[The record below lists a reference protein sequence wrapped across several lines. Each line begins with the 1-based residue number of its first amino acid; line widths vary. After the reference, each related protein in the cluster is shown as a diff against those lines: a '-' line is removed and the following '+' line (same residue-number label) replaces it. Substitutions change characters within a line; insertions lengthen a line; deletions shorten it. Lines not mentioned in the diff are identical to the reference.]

1 MEHSYKI
8 LIADDEKEAATRLKL
23 YLEKLSYFKEI
34 FFCYNGKEALDY
46 IVKFRPDIVF
56 IDIEMPEMNG
66 IEVLRNCQAP
76 YPYFVF
82 VTAYNQY
89 AVDAF
94 EENAVDYILK
104 PYSEERIHQAV
115 NRVIDRLE
123 KDYLI
128 KKSEDYKN
136 LLFALS
142 NPAQSRE
149 KSFIKRIAVKSIGKT
164 SFIDVEDI
172 LFIEAADQYVNV
184 FITNK
189 KIVVRESMEKL
200 DKTLDPDEFFRT
212 HRSFIVN
219 LSQVEAIENVDKH
232 MSLVVLKNGEKVKLA
247 NNRKT
252 YFKEK
257 MGI

>member
-8 LIADDEKEAATRLKL
+8 LIADDEKEAATRLRL
-23 YLEKLSYFKEI
+23 YLEELSYFEEI
-34 FFCYNGKEALDY
+34 YICYNGKEALDN
-46 IVKFRPDIVF
+46 IEKLHPDIVF

-66 IEVLRNCQAP
+66 IDVLRSCREP

-82 VTAYNQY
+82 VTAYNHY

-94 EENAVDYILK
+94 EQNAVDYILK
-104 PYSEERIHQAV
+104 PYSQERIHQAL

-123 KDYLI
+123 KDFLI
-128 KKSEDYKN
+128 KKSKDYKN

-142 NPAQSRE
+142 DSAQSQE

-164 SFIDVEDI
+164 LFIDVEDI

-184 FITNK
+184 FVSNK

-200 DKTLDPDEFFRT
+200 DKTLDPEEFFRT
-212 HRSFIVN
+212 HRSYIVN
-219 LSQVEAIENVDKH
+219 LNQVEAIENVDKH
-232 MSLVVLKNGEKVKLA
+232 ISLVVLKNGEKVKLT
-247 NNRKT
+247 NNRKP